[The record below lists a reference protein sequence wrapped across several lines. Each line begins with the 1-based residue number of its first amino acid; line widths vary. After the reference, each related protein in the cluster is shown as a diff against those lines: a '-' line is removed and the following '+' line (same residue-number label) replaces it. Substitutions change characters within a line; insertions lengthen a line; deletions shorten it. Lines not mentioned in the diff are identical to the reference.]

1 MSKTKKRSTLFW
13 IFFALLCAVSLA
25 LLELNKNSLAAW
37 GVTIALLI
45 GYAFL
50 RKKLRGKHFYL
61 RLIAFLALAA
71 LLLSILLHV
80 GRPYRFRPAVEK
92 SGGMTNVVE
101 LHDGKVQGVYTADK
115 AVEVFTGI
123 PYAKPPVG
131 ELRWKAPQDPE
142 PWGGVRTCV
151 QFQAMAMQ
159 PRSSEIYNS
168 LSQIVGYHDFEV
180 SLHDNFRDAVSEDA
194 LYLNLWKPAEN
205 AEKLPVLV
213 FIHGGALQTG
223 QPWYADY
230 SGEGLA
236 RKGVIVVNFGYR
248 LGVFGFLAT
257 EELAAE
263 DPNGSA
269 GNYGLMDQ
277 IKALEWVRDNI
288 AAFGGDPENVTIAG
302 ESAGAACVTALCTSP
317 EAKGLFNMEP
327 VPIMH
332 LCRLARSA
340 RSSSSGA
347 FCFTSMSS
355 KGWLN
360 P

>member
-13 IFFALLCAVSLA
+13 VFFALLCAVSLA

-37 GVTIALLI
+37 GATIALLI

-50 RKKLRGKHFYL
+50 RKKLSGKHFYL

-80 GRPYRFRPAVEK
+80 GRLYRFRPAVEK

-101 LHDGKVQGVYTADK
+101 LHDGKVQGIYTEDK

-194 LYLNLWKPAEN
+194 LYLTCGSPPETRRSCRCWCSSTAAPCRPASPGMPTTP
-205 AEKLPVLV
+205 ARDLP
-213 FIHGGALQTG
+213 
-223 QPWYADY
+223 
-230 SGEGLA
+230 A
-236 RKGVIVVNFGYR
+236 R
-248 LGVFGFLAT
+248 A
-257 EELAAE
+257 
-263 DPNGSA
+263 
-269 GNYGLMDQ
+269 
-277 IKALEWVRDNI
+277 
-288 AAFGGDPENVTIAG
+288 
-302 ESAGAACVTALCTSP
+302 
-317 EAKGLFNMEP
+317 
-327 VPIMH
+327 
-332 LCRLARSA
+332 
-340 RSSSSGA
+340 
-347 FCFTSMSS
+347 
-355 KGWLN
+355 
-360 P
+360 